1 MTKTD
6 LEQLK
11 PLILEINNLQ
21 KDIDNIPITSDS
33 VTGSRLHIPYDKHSI
48 PIEGLD
54 IKKRIR
60 LKARLQIKLDE
71 LQEQLKAMEDWLDT
85 VEDSEMRVILRL
97 KYRNSMADAE
107 IGLELGYDRSTISY
121 RIRKFFNKK

>member
-1 MTKTD
+1 MTKAE

-11 PLILEINNLQ
+11 PLMIEINNLQ

-60 LKARLQIKLDE
+60 LKAILQIKLDE

-97 KYRNSMADAE
+97 KYRNGLSQKE
-107 IGLELGYDRSTISY
+107 IGMQFKYDKSTISKKL
-121 RIRKFFNKK
+121 RDFFKNK

>member
-97 KYRNSMADAE
+97 KYRNSMTHQE
-107 IGLELGYDRSTISY
+107 IAGQLGYSRIAITQKIS
-121 RIRKFFNKK
+121 RFFKK